1 MIKIN
6 NKEYKINH
14 FPDNSQ
20 MHMDFDISEYLGT
33 RNTYFMEITWLYEND
48 EEMVSLYYI
57 VNHLRRVVPG
67 NNISLKVPY
76 FPNSRMDR
84 VKSENEIFTLKY
96 FSNFINSLNFTH
108 VYVFD
113 THSHVTDALLDNI
126 FEIRVGSLIKG
137 LCYINNYD
145 LIYFPDAGAM
155 KRYSQYFIDN
165 PNMICGSK
173 IRDWNTGK
181 IEGIKI
187 LNKDGEPC
195 DVSLINNKSIL
206 MVDDIISYGGTMAYS
221 ADKLHEMGAKNID
234 IYASHLENSFFNK
247 EKGTLRKRME
257 NGTNIVNTIYTTNSI
272 YKEENNTENFN
283 IKLIHKF

>member
-6 NKEYKINH
+6 NKEYKIKH

-20 MHMDFDISEYLGT
+20 MHMDFNISEYL
-33 RNTYFMEITWLYEND
+33 NTHNSFYIEITWLYEND

-67 NNISLKVPY
+67 NKIGLKLPY
-76 FPNSRMDR
+76 CPNSRMDR

-96 FSNFINSLNFTH
+96 FCNFINSLNFTH

-113 THSHVTDALLDNI
+113 THSYITDALLDNI
-126 FEIRVGSLIKG
+126 INLHVGSLIYR
-137 LCYINNYD
+137 LYSTNNYD

-155 KRYSQYFIDN
+155 KRYSQYFKNN
-165 PNMICGSK
+165 PNMVYGSK
-173 IRDWNTGK
+173 VRDWNTGK

-195 DVSLINNKSIL
+195 DKSNIENKSIL

-221 ADKLHEMGAKNID
+221 ADKLHELGAKNID
-234 IYASHLENSFFNK
+234 IYVSHLENSFFDE
-247 EKGTLRKRME
+247 EKGTLRKRMK
-257 NGTNIVNTIYTTNSI
+257 NGTNIVNAIYTTNSI
-272 YKEENNTENFN
+272 YKEENNEENFN